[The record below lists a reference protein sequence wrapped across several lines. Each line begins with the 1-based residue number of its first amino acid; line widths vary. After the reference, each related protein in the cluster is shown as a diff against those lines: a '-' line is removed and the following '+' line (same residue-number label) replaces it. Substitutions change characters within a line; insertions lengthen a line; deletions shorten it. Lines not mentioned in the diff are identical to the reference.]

1 MGTDVV
7 RHTAARP
14 GSEMEQVEVAFRI
27 GQAAARAGNY
37 KSKNEAELALRVKYG
52 MEMGLGPA
60 TALQSVTVIN
70 GSPAL
75 TAGAIASKLSSHPE
89 YDYEVTE
96 HTEERCTIVVFR
108 FKRGEWRP
116 CPPSTFTMQDAQ
128 TAGLVRQGPWKAYP
142 KNMLFARA
150 LTNAARWHA
159 AEVFGGPI
167 YTPDELG
174 AEVDADGEVVSV
186 PDTPQPAQVIP
197 VSEPQSDAVP
207 DEQPEQLPA
216 PSDEFDP
223 KQIIEQLKDEFG
235 ADVVKQ
241 AFTTQGIK
249 RFSDLTPE
257 KADAIVQQ
265 LAMTDQQGQ
274 AQIVD
279 GDA

>member
-1 MGTDVV
+1 MSTDVV
-7 RHTAARP
+7 RHSGTRP

-75 TAGAIASKLSSHPE
+75 TAGAIASKLGSHPH

-96 HTEERCTIVVFR
+96 HTDERCTIVVYR
-108 FKRGEWRP
+108 HKRGEWRP

-128 TAGLVRQGPWKAYP
+128 TAGLVRQGPWKSYP

-174 AEVDADGEVVSV
+174 AEVDEEGTVVSV
-186 PDTPQPAQVIP
+186 PDIASPAP
-197 VSEPQSDAVP
+197 T
-207 DEQPEQLPA
+207 LPA
-216 PSDEFDP
+216 PEPQEQATEQVVTEAEPEFDA
-223 KQIIEQLKDEFG
+223 KGIIEDLKQQFG
-235 ADVVKQ
+235 ADVIKQ
-241 AFTTQGIK
+241 AFTQQGIK

-257 KADAIVQQ
+257 KADAIVDQ
-265 LAMTDQQGQ
+265 LTMTKMTGQ
-274 AQIVD
+274 APEE
-279 GDA
+279 DA

>member
-1 MGTDVV
+1 MSTDVV
-7 RHTAARP
+7 RHAGARA

-75 TAGAIASKLSSHPE
+75 TAGAIASKLGGHPQ

-96 HTEERCTIVVFR
+96 HTDERCTIVVYR
-108 FKRGEWRP
+108 HKRGEWRA

-128 TAGLVRQGPWKAYP
+128 TAGLVRQGPWKNYP

-174 AEVDADGEVVSV
+174 AEVDEEGAVVSV
-186 PDTPQPAQVIP
+186 PAQTSAQAESQAP
-197 VSEPQSDAVP
+197 EPIV
-207 DEQPEQLPA
+207 EQPQVLPA
-216 PSDEFDP
+216 GDDEYDP
-223 KQIIEQLKDEFG
+223 KAIIEQLKTEFG
-235 ADVVKQ
+235 ADVVKRV
-241 AFTTQGIK
+241 FTEQGIT
-249 RFSDLTPE
+249 RFGDLTPE
-257 KADAIVQQ
+257 KADAIVEQ
-265 LAMTDQQGQ
+265 LSV
-274 AQIVD
+274 I
-279 GDA
+279 DAAGLANNEEVEEA